1 MARKIFKYH
10 GYTLEELQEMSFEDF
25 MELLPSR
32 QRRSL
37 KRGFLPR
44 QQIVLDKLRKLK
56 ADEEANGKPKGGKP
70 PVIRTHCRDMI
81 VLPEMVG
88 TTFGIYTGK
97 EFFQV
102 EIMPEM
108 IGGYFGEFAPTRQR
122 VQHGDPGMGA
132 TRSSMFVPL
141 K

>member
-1 MARKIFKYH
+1 MARKVFKYK
-10 GYTLEELQEMSFEDF
+10 GYTLEELQDMSLEEV
-25 MELLPSR
+25 MELFPAR

-44 QQIVLDKLRKLK
+44 QQKLNKEGTKDGR
-56 ADEEANGKPKGGKP
+56 PV
-70 PVIRTHCRDMI
+70 VIRTHCRDMI
-81 VLPEMVG
+81 VIPEMVG
-88 TTFGIYTGK
+88 TTFGIYDGQN
-97 EFFQV
+97 FV
-102 EIMPEM
+102 EVTIAPEM
-108 IGGYFGEFAPTRQR
+108 IGHYFGEYAPTRKR

>member
-1 MARKIFKYH
+1 MARKVFKFR
-10 GYTLEELQEMSFEDF
+10 GYTLEELQAMSLDEVI
-25 MELLPSR
+25 ELLPSR

-44 QQIVLDKLRKLK
+44 QEKVLAKMEKVDIENNDGRP
-56 ADEEANGKPKGGKP
+56 E
-70 PVIRTHCRDMI
+70 VIKTHCRDLI
-81 VLPEMVG
+81 VLPNMVG
-88 TTFGIYTGK
+88 YTFGIYNGK
-97 EFFQV
+97 EFV
-102 EIMPEM
+102 EVTIKPEM
-108 IGGYFGEFAPTRQR
+108 IGCYFGEFAQTRSR

>member
-1 MARKIFKYH
+1 MARKIFKYK
-10 GYTLEELQEMSFEDF
+10 GYTLEELQDMSLEEV
-25 MELLPSR
+25 MELFPAR

-37 KRGFLPR
+37 KS
-44 QQIVLDKLRKLK
+44 VLDKMRKLNK
-56 ADEEANGKPKGGKP
+56 EGSKDGRPV
-70 PVIRTHCRDMI
+70 VIRTHCRDMI

-88 TTFGIYTGK
+88 TTFGIYNGQN
-97 EFFQV
+97 FV
-102 EIMPEM
+102 EVTIEPEM
-108 IGGYFGEFAPTRQR
+108 IGCYFGEFAPTRQK

>member
-1 MARKIFKYH
+1 MKI
-10 GYTLEELQEMSFEDF
+10 
-25 MELLPSR
+25 LPAR

-44 QQIVLDKLRKLK
+44 QQTVLDKFRKLK
-56 ADEEANGKPKGGKP
+56 KQEQKGGKP
-70 PVIRTHCRDMI
+70 LVIKTHCRDMI

-88 TTFGIYTGK
+88 TIFGIYNGK
-97 EFFQV
+97 EFIEV
-102 EIMPEM
+102 ELTAEM
-108 IGGYFGEFAPTRQR
+108 IGCYFGEFAPTRQR

>member
-1 MARKIFKYH
+1 MARKVFKYK
-10 GYTLEELQEMSFEDF
+10 GYTLEELQEMSLEEV
-25 MELLPSR
+25 MKLYPAR

-44 QQIVLDKLRKLK
+44 QQKVLDKMRKLNREGTK
-56 ADEEANGKPKGGKP
+56 DGR
-70 PVIRTHCRDMI
+70 PVVVRTHCRDMI

-88 TTFGIYTGK
+88 TTFGIYDGRN
-97 EFFQV
+97 FV
-102 EIMPEM
+102 EVKITPEM
-108 IGGYFGEFAPTRQR
+108 LGHYFGEYAPTRQR

>member
-1 MARKIFKYH
+1 MARKVFKFR
-10 GYTLEELQEMSFEDF
+10 GYSLEELQAMSLEEVI
-25 MELLPSR
+25 ELLPSR

-44 QQIVLDKLRKLK
+44 QEKVLAKMEKVDI
-56 ADEEANGKPKGGKP
+56 ENNNGRPE
-70 PVIRTHCRDMI
+70 VIKTHCRDMI
-81 VLPEMVG
+81 VLPNMVG
-88 TTFGIYTGK
+88 YTFGIYNGR
-97 EFFQV
+97 EFV
-102 EIMPEM
+102 EVTIKPEM
-108 IGGYFGEFAPTRQR
+108 IGCYFGEFAQTRSR

>member
-1 MARKIFKYH
+1 MARKIFKYR
-10 GYTLEELQEMSFEDF
+10 GYTLEELQEMSLDEVIK
-25 MELLPSR
+25 LLPSR

-44 QQIVLDKLRKLK
+44 QEKVLAKMKKVDIENNDGRP
-56 ADEEANGKPKGGKP
+56 E
-70 PVIRTHCRDMI
+70 VIKTHCRDMI
-81 VLPEMVG
+81 VLPNMVG
-88 TTFGIYTGK
+88 YTFGIYNGK
-97 EFFQV
+97 EFV
-102 EIMPEM
+102 EVTIKPEM
-108 IGGYFGEFAPTRQR
+108 IGCYFGEFAQTRSR

>member
-1 MARKIFKYH
+1 MAKKIYKYR
-10 GYTLEELQEMSFEDF
+10 GYTLEELQDMSLEDF
-25 MELLPSR
+25 IKLLPAR

-44 QQIVLDKLRKLK
+44 QQIVLDKMRKLNK
-56 ADEEANGKPKGGKP
+56 EGSKDGRPI
-70 PVIRTHCRDMI
+70 VIRTHCRDMI

-88 TTFGIYTGK
+88 TTFGIYNGQTF
-97 EFFQV
+97 EEV
-102 EIMPEM
+102 AIIPEM
-108 IGGYFGEFAPTRQR
+108 IGCYFGEFAPTRQR

>member
-1 MARKIFKYH
+1 MARKIFKYR
-10 GYTLEELQEMSFEDF
+10 GYTLEELQEMSLDEVIK
-25 MELLPSR
+25 LLPSR

-44 QQIVLDKLRKLK
+44 QEKVLAKMEKVDIENNDGRP
-56 ADEEANGKPKGGKP
+56 E
-70 PVIRTHCRDMI
+70 VIKTHCRDMI
-81 VLPEMVG
+81 VLPNMVG
-88 TTFGIYTGK
+88 YTFGIYNGK
-97 EFFQV
+97 EFV
-102 EIMPEM
+102 EVTIKPEM
-108 IGGYFGEFAPTRQR
+108 IGCYFGEFAQTRSR

>member
-1 MARKIFKYH
+1 LARKIFKYK
-10 GYTLEELQEMSFEDF
+10 GYKLEELQKMSLDELA
-25 MELLPSR
+25 ELLPAR

-44 QQIVLDKLRKLK
+44 QQNVLDKMKKLSK
-56 ADEEANGKPKGGKP
+56 NQTKGGKP
-70 PVIRTHCRDMI
+70 IVIKTHCRDMI
-81 VLPEMVG
+81 VLPEMIG
-88 TTFGIYTGK
+88 TTFGIYNGK
-97 EFFQV
+97 EFVQV
-102 EIMPEM
+102 TFTSEM
-108 IGGYFGEFAPTRQR
+108 IGSYFGEFAPTRAR

>member
-1 MARKIFKYH
+1 MARKVFKYK
-10 GYTLEELQEMSFEDF
+10 GYTLEELQDMSLEEV
-25 MELLPSR
+25 MELFPA
-32 QRRSL
+32 L

-44 QQIVLDKLRKLK
+44 QQKVLDKMRKLNREGTK
-56 ADEEANGKPKGGKP
+56 DGR
-70 PVIRTHCRDMI
+70 PVVVRTHCRDMI

-88 TTFGIYTGK
+88 TTFGIYDGRN
-97 EFFQV
+97 FV
-102 EIMPEM
+102 EVKITPEM
-108 IGGYFGEFAPTRQR
+108 LGHYFGEYAPTRQR

>member
-1 MARKIFKYH
+1 MARKIFKYR
-10 GYTLEELQEMSFEDF
+10 GYTIEELKEMSLDEFI
-25 MELLPSR
+25 ELLPAR

-44 QQIVLDKLRKLK
+44 QQSVLDKMRKMK
-56 ADEEANGKPKGGKP
+56 EQGTQGGKP
-70 PVIRTHCRDMI
+70 LVVRTHCRDMVVI
-81 VLPEMVG
+81 PEMVG
-88 TTFGIYTGK
+88 TTFEIYNGK
-97 EFFQV
+97 DFV
-102 EIMPEM
+102 EVTFTPEM
-108 IGGYFGEFAPTRQR
+108 LGCFFGEFAPTRQR

>member
-1 MARKIFKYH
+1 VTILARKIFKYH
-10 GYTLEELQEMSFEDF
+10 NYTIEELKEMSLDDIIK
-25 MELLPSR
+25 LLPSR

-44 QQIVLDKLRKLK
+44 QQAVLDKMRKLK
-56 ADEEANGKPKGGKP
+56 GKEQEGGRP
-70 PVIRTHCRDMI
+70 IVIRTHCRDMI

-88 TTFGIYTGK
+88 TTFGIYNGK
-97 EFFQV
+97 VFV
-102 EIMPEM
+102 EVTFTPEM
-108 IGGYFGEFAPTRQR
+108 IGCYFGEFAPTRQR

>member
-1 MARKIFKYH
+1 MARKIYKYR
-10 GYTLEELQEMSFEDF
+10 GYTLEELQNMSLEDF
-25 MELLPSR
+25 IQLLPAR

-44 QQIVLDKLRKLK
+44 QQIVLDKMRKLN
-56 ADEEANGKPKGGKP
+56 EEGKKDGRPV
-70 PVIRTHCRDMI
+70 VIRTHCRDMI

-88 TTFGIYTGK
+88 TTFGIYDGHN
-97 EFFQV
+97 FV
-102 EIMPEM
+102 EVTIMPEM
-108 IGGYFGEFAPTRQR
+108 IGCYFGEFAQTRSR

>member
-1 MARKIFKYH
+1 LARKVFKYK
-10 GYTLEELQEMSFEDF
+10 GYTLEELQEMSLEEV
-25 MELLPSR
+25 MKLYPAR

-44 QQIVLDKLRKLK
+44 QQKVLDKIRKLNK
-56 ADEEANGKPKGGKP
+56 EGTKDGR
-70 PVIRTHCRDMI
+70 PVVVRTHCRDMI
-81 VLPEMVG
+81 VIPEMVG
-88 TTFGIYTGK
+88 TTFGIYDGHN
-97 EFFQV
+97 FV
-102 EIMPEM
+102 EVKITPEM
-108 IGGYFGEFAPTRQR
+108 LGHYFGEFAPTRQR

>member
-1 MARKIFKYH
+1 MARKIFKYQ
-10 GYTLEELQEMSFEDF
+10 GLTLEELQDLSLD
-25 MELLPSR
+25 ELVEILPSR

-44 QQIVLDKLRKLK
+44 QQTVLDKFRKLK
-56 ADEEANGKPKGGKP
+56 KHEENKKGGKP
-70 PVIRTHCRDMI
+70 IVPIF

-88 TTFGIYTGK
+88 TTFGIYNGHEFK
-97 EFFQV
+97 EVTFT
-102 EIMPEM
+102 PEM
-108 IGGYFGEFAPTRQR
+108 IGCYFGEFAPTRQK
-122 VQHGDPGMGA
+122 VSHGDPGMGA

>member
-1 MARKIFKYH
+1 MARKVFKYK
-10 GYTLEELQEMSFEDF
+10 GYSLEELQEMSLEEV
-25 MELLPSR
+25 MKLYPAR

-44 QQIVLDKLRKLK
+44 QQKVLDKMRKLNK
-56 ADEEANGKPKGGKP
+56 EGTKDGR
-70 PVIRTHCRDMI
+70 PVVVRTHCRDMI
-81 VLPEMVG
+81 VIPEMVG
-88 TTFGIYTGK
+88 TTFGIYDGHN
-97 EFFQV
+97 FV
-102 EIMPEM
+102 EVKITPEM
-108 IGGYFGEFAPTRQR
+108 LGHYFGEYAPTRQR

>member
-1 MARKIFKYH
+1 MARKVFKFR
-10 GYTLEELQEMSFEDF
+10 GYSIEELQAMSLEEVI
-25 MELLPSR
+25 ELLPSR

-44 QQIVLDKLRKLK
+44 QEKVLAKMEKVDIENNDGRP
-56 ADEEANGKPKGGKP
+56 E
-70 PVIRTHCRDMI
+70 VIKTHCRDMI
-81 VLPEMVG
+81 VLPNMVG
-88 TTFGIYTGK
+88 YTFGIYNGK
-97 EFFQV
+97 EFV
-102 EIMPEM
+102 EVTIKPEM
-108 IGGYFGEFAPTRQR
+108 IGCYFGEFAQTRSR

>member
-1 MARKIFKYH
+1 LARKVFKYQ
-10 GYTLEELQEMSFEDF
+10 GYTLEELQNMSLEDL
-25 MELLPSR
+25 MKILPAR

-44 QQIVLDKLRKLK
+44 QQTVLDKFRKLK
-56 ADEEANGKPKGGKP
+56 KQEQKGGKP
-70 PVIRTHCRDMI
+70 LVIKTHCRDMI

-88 TTFGIYTGK
+88 TIFGIYNGK
-97 EFFQV
+97 EFIEV
-102 EIMPEM
+102 EFAAEM
-108 IGGYFGEFAPTRQR
+108 IGSYFGEFAPTRQR

>member
-1 MARKIFKYH
+1 MARKIFKYR
-10 GYTLEELQEMSFEDF
+10 GYTIEELKEMSLDEFI
-25 MELLPSR
+25 ELLPAR

-44 QQIVLDKLRKLK
+44 QQIVLDKMRKLNK
-56 ADEEANGKPKGGKP
+56 EGTKDGRPV
-70 PVIRTHCRDMI
+70 VIRTHCRDMI
-81 VLPEMVG
+81 VIPEMVG
-88 TTFGIYTGK
+88 TTFGIYDGQN
-97 EFFQV
+97 FV
-102 EIMPEM
+102 EVTIAPEM
-108 IGGYFGEFAPTRQR
+108 IGHYFGEYAPTRKR

>member
-1 MARKIFKYH
+1 MARKEFKYR
-10 GYTLEELQEMSFEDF
+10 GNTLEQLQEMSLE
-25 MELLPSR
+25 EVITLLPAR

-44 QQIVLDKLRKLK
+44 QQIVLDKMRKLK
-56 ADEEANGKPKGGKP
+56 KEENKSGKPV
-70 PVIRTHCRDMI
+70 VIKTHCRDMI
-81 VLPEMVG
+81 VIPEMVG
-88 TTFGIYTGK
+88 TKFGIYNGK
-97 EFFQV
+97 TFVEV
-102 EIMPEM
+102 EIAPEM
-108 IGGYFGEFAPTRQR
+108 IGSYFGEYAPTRNR

>member
-1 MARKIFKYH
+1 LARKIFKYH
-10 GYTLEELQEMSFEDF
+10 GYTLEELQEMSLEDLSK
-25 MELLPSR
+25 LLPAR

-44 QQIVLDKLRKLK
+44 QQVVLDKMRKLK
-56 ADEEANGKPKGGKP
+56 KTEQKGGKP
-70 PVIRTHCRDMI
+70 IVIKTHCRDMI

-88 TTFGIYTGK
+88 TIFGIYNGK
-97 EFFQV
+97 EFV
-102 EIMPEM
+102 EVELTQEM
-108 IGGYFGEFAPTRQR
+108 IGCYFGEFAPTRKR

>member
-1 MARKIFKYH
+1 MARKVFKYK
-10 GYTLEELQEMSFEDF
+10 GYTLEELQEMSLEEV
-25 MELLPSR
+25 MKLYPAR

-44 QQIVLDKLRKLK
+44 QQKVLDKMRKLNK
-56 ADEEANGKPKGGKP
+56 EGTKDGR
-70 PVIRTHCRDMI
+70 PVVVRTHCRDMI

-88 TTFGIYTGK
+88 TTFGIYDGRN
-97 EFFQV
+97 FV
-102 EIMPEM
+102 EVKITPEM
-108 IGGYFGEFAPTRQR
+108 LGHYFGEYAPTRQR

>member
-10 GYTLEELQEMSFEDF
+10 GYTIEELKEMSLEDVIK
-25 MELLPSR
+25 LLPSR

-44 QQIVLDKLRKLK
+44 QQIVLDKMRKMK
-56 ADEEANGKPKGGKP
+56 KEGKEEKGGRP
-70 PVIRTHCRDMI
+70 NVIRTHCRDMI
-81 VLPEMVG
+81 VIPEMVG
-88 TTFGIYTGK
+88 TTFGIYNGK
-97 EFFQV
+97 EFV
-102 EIMPEM
+102 EVTLTPEM
-108 IGGYFGEFAPTRQR
+108 IGCYFGEFAPTRQR

>member
-1 MARKIFKYH
+1 LARKVFKYK
-10 GYTLEELQEMSFEDF
+10 GYTLEELQEMSLEEV
-25 MELLPSR
+25 MKLYPAR

-44 QQIVLDKLRKLK
+44 QQKVLDKMRKLNK
-56 ADEEANGKPKGGKP
+56 EGTKDGR
-70 PVIRTHCRDMI
+70 PVVVRTHCRDMI
-81 VLPEMVG
+81 VIPEMVG
-88 TTFGIYTGK
+88 TTFGIYDGHN
-97 EFFQV
+97 FV
-102 EIMPEM
+102 EVKITPEM
-108 IGGYFGEFAPTRQR
+108 LGHYFGEYAPTRQR

>member
-1 MARKIFKYH
+1 MARKVFKYK
-10 GYTLEELQEMSFEDF
+10 GYTLEELQEMSLEEV
-25 MELLPSR
+25 MKLYPAR

-44 QQIVLDKLRKLK
+44 QQKVLDKMRKLNK
-56 ADEEANGKPKGGKP
+56 EGTKDGR
-70 PVIRTHCRDMI
+70 PVVVRTHCRDMI

-88 TTFGIYTGK
+88 TTFAIYDGHN
-97 EFFQV
+97 FV
-102 EIMPEM
+102 EVKITPEM
-108 IGGYFGEFAPTRQR
+108 LGHYFGEFAPTRQR

>member
-1 MARKIFKYH
+1 LARKEFMYR
-10 GYTLEELQEMSFEDF
+10 GYTLGELQQMPLDNVIQLF
-25 MELLPSR
+25 PSR

-44 QQIVLDKLRKLK
+44 QKKVLEKIRKLK
-56 ADEEANGKPKGGKP
+56 KDGNKGGRPKA
-70 PVIRTHCRDMI
+70 IKTHCRDMI

-88 TTFGIYTGK
+88 VTFGIYNGK
-97 EFFQV
+97 EFTEVTIQ
-102 EIMPEM
+102 PEM
-108 IGGYFGEFAPTRQR
+108 IGCYFGEFAPTRKR
-122 VQHGDPGMGA
+122 VEHGDPGMGA

>member
-1 MARKIFKYH
+1 MARKVFKYK
-10 GYTLEELQEMSFEDF
+10 GYTLEELQAMSLEEV
-25 MELLPSR
+25 MKLYPAR

-44 QQIVLDKLRKLK
+44 QQKVLDKMRKLNK
-56 ADEEANGKPKGGKP
+56 EGTKDGR
-70 PVIRTHCRDMI
+70 PVVVRTHCRDMI
-81 VLPEMVG
+81 VIPEMVG
-88 TTFGIYTGK
+88 TTFGIYDGHN
-97 EFFQV
+97 FV
-102 EIMPEM
+102 EVKITPEM
-108 IGGYFGEFAPTRQR
+108 LGHYFGEFAPTRQR